1 MMNPSAA
8 QLTVHG
14 AVASTIGDQRR
25 ILLAMTEASDVEAGL
40 ARVFR
45 RRHGQAARIVA
56 LERLSG
62 GASQELWSFDVETA
76 GAVTPL
82 ILRRNPGGS
91 VRREGAAGMETEAR
105 LIELARGAGAP
116 VPEVAHVC
124 AAEDGL
130 GRGYAMARIEGETLA
145 RRILRDDLY
154 AEARGKLARQLGEAA
169 ARIHAIDV
177 GAAGELRVNS
187 PERAIDAAYALYQA
201 NGAPRPV
208 VEWALRWLRA
218 NRPAEPAAMTVV
230 HGDMRNGNIVV
241 GPDGLRAVLDW
252 EVVHLGDPMEDLGW
266 LCVTSWRFGEVD
278 KPVGGLGSRED
289 LFAGYASVSGAPV
302 DAARVKFWEILG
314 TLRWGLS
321 CSMMAREFREGD
333 RSVEKAAIGRRASE
347 TEVDLLAILAP
358 RGSHRHA

>member
-1 MMNPSAA
+1 
-8 QLTVHG
+8 
-14 AVASTIGDQRR
+14 
-25 ILLAMTEASDVEAGL
+25 MTDLSEVEAGL

-45 RRHGQAARIVA
+45 RRHGEDARIVG

-62 GASQELWSFDVETA
+62 GASQELWAFDVETA
-76 GAVTPL
+76 GGVIPL
-82 ILRRNPGGS
+82 ILRRNPGGQ
-91 VRREGAAGMETEAR
+91 VQREGASGMETEAR

-124 AAEDGL
+124 APQDGI
-130 GRGYAMARIEGETLA
+130 GRGYVMARIEGETLA

-154 AEARGKLARQLGEAA
+154 ADARPKLARQLGEAA

-187 PERAIDAAYALYQA
+187 PERAIDGAYALYRA
-201 NGAPRPV
+201 NGTPRPV
-208 VEWALRWLRA
+208 VEWGFRWLQA
-218 NRPAEPAAMTVV
+218 NRPPDPPATTVV
-230 HGDMRNGNIVV
+230 HGDMRNGNVIV

-266 LCVTSWRFGEVD
+266 LCVTSWRFGEVE
-278 KPVGGLGSRED
+278 KPVGGLGERED
-289 LFAGYASVSGAPV
+289 LFAGYASVSGSAV
-302 DAARVKFWEILG
+302 DAARVKFWEVLG

-347 TEVDLLAILAP
+347 TEIDLLAILAP
-358 RGSHRHA
+358 RGSYRHA